1 VIGLIIAYSVIAVFN
16 GLFAGYAF
24 HSSVHPPLSESQTNQ
39 ERHIVVMKE
48 LGTSFGIIS
57 AGGILALMTLIM
69 IPDIGKMISLGL
81 LIVFILAGG
90 IKLST
95 SMKKLSR

>member
-1 VIGLIIAYSVIAVFN
+1 MVGLIIAYSVIAIFN

-24 HSSVHPPLSESQTNQ
+24 FSSAHPPLNETVTNQ
-39 ERHIVVMKE
+39 EHHIIVMKE

-57 AGGILALMTLIM
+57 AGGILAISTVVM
-69 IPDIGKMISLGL
+69 IPDIGRTISLGF
-81 LIVFILAGG
+81 LIVFILVGG

-95 SMKKLSR
+95 SMKKLIR